1 MQGALVKKPSF
12 FALEMIMDRK
22 CMWMLGWLLG
32 VFTLVA
38 CDSKGDSQIEENG
51 YIEITE
57 SGASTV
63 VMEGYSN
70 ASSGFSVLKPTGFAT
85 AFYIKEKAFVGENY
99 SFVLATE
106 KRLDA
111 MTEIPAA
118 DRWQATVF
126 VTEGST
132 YWARCE
138 GADVCRYLKAR
149 VAYIE
154 GNRVG
159 MEYMVSSQVTP
170 GLNENSN
177 VGYQSVGASVMNLE
191 IPALDAGNQYVA
203 YEVDYQDKRVLNF
216 ALEYVA
222 AKKHSAWV
230 AFCFDAQT
238 SQDNVNRTNMWE
250 QDDPNIDNSVEV
262 TESMHKSDGYDK
274 GHLVASEDRVYC
286 KEANEQ
292 TFYYANISPQI
303 GSFNQKYWAAL
314 EAQVRKWGRSTQ
326 QGTYDKVYVA
336 KGGTLN
342 KLLTNFTGTQKAND
356 GLYPTTD
363 AKGKTV
369 KGLVVPAYYYMAIL
383 AEKAGKYNAIA
394 FYVPHSELLPQKP
407 TAGDFQVYAVTID
420 RLEQETGID
429 FFCNLPDVIEREVES
444 TYNVADWAW

>member
-1 MQGALVKKPSF
+1 MQGLLVKEPSSF
-12 FALEMIMDRK
+12 SLETIMDRK

-32 VFTLVA
+32 AFTLVA

-57 SGASTV
+57 SGASTI

-70 ASSGFSVLKPTGFAT
+70 ASSGFSVLKPAGFAT
-85 AFYIKEKAFVGENY
+85 AFYIKEKAFAGENY
-99 SFVLATE
+99 SFMVATE

-111 MTEIPAA
+111 MTEVPATGQ
-118 DRWQATVF
+118 WQTTVP

-138 GADVCRYLKAR
+138 EAEACRYLKTR

-159 MEYMVSSQVTP
+159 MEYAVSGTVTS

-177 VGYQSVGASVMNLE
+177 AGYQSAGASVMNLE
-191 IPALDAGNQYVA
+191 MPALDANNQYVA
-203 YEVDYQDKRVLNF
+203 YEVNYQGKWMLNF

-222 AKKHSAWV
+222 AKKHAAWV
-230 AFCFDAQT
+230 AFSFDAIT
-238 SQDNVNRTNMWE
+238 SQDNVNRSNMWE
-250 QDDPNIDNSVEV
+250 QDDPHIDNSVEV

-314 EAQVRKWGRSTQ
+314 EEQVRKWGRSTLQ
-326 QGTYDKVYVA
+326 EAYDKVYVA

-342 KLLTNFTGTQKAND
+342 KLLTDFTGTQKAND

-363 AKGKTV
+363 AEGKTV
-369 KGLVVPAYYYMAIL
+369 KGLSVPAYYYMAVL
-383 AEKAGKYNAIA
+383 AEKDGKYSAIA

-420 RLEQETGID
+420 KLEQETGID